1 MPVNEHSVTVNAAPA
16 KVWSVISNAD
26 NLLNW
31 LSPIKGLDKNE
42 SGPITVGRQ
51 MKGQLGNA
59 NGASLRFKTVDT
71 NRQLAWNA
79 GPAMAHMMMMPMKVS
94 ISIDP
99 AGDDASKV
107 TARFRSAM
115 MIAPMMKAMSGLD
128 FSEEVV
134 TTVNNIKE
142 QAESA

>member
-1 MPVNEHSVTVNAAPA
+1 MPINEHSVTVNAAPA

-31 LSPIKGLDKNE
+31 LSPIKSTEEKE
-42 SGPITVGRQ
+42 SGPITVGRR
-51 MKGQLGNA
+51 MRVQLGNA
-59 NGASLRFKTVDT
+59 NGGSLRFGTVDT
-71 NRQLAWNA
+71 NRQIAWNA
-79 GPAMAHMMMMPMKVS
+79 GPAMAHMMMMPMRVS

-99 AGDDASKV
+99 AGENASKV
-107 TARFRSAM
+107 TARFKSAM

-134 TTVNNIKE
+134 TTASNIKE
-142 QAESA
+142 QAEAA